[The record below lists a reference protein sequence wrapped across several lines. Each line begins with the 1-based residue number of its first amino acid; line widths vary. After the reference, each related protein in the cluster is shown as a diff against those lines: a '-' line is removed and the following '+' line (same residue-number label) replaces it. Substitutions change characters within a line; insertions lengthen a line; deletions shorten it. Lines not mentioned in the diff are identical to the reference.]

1 MEYSFSNENVFE
13 TIFLELKEANFK
25 KSEYIQRKKTNMHIR
40 IKDQRQLRNKDKI
53 FANATEAVYRHVIK
67 KL

>member
-25 KSEYIQRKKTNMHIR
+25 SQNTYRGKKTNMHIR